1 MHALR
6 KHKQAGLIIET
17 NASMLAINLCS
28 WCIRPGSVAVCR
40 VFKDRDD
47 KACAYYKRM
56 GKSSCIAA
64 MQLVVSAKEK
74 AEQAATAA
82 EERVNKLEDKLIG
95 AIARIEE
102 LEEQLARVLKAIDIE
117 YK

>member
-1 MHALR
+1 M
-6 KHKQAGLIIET
+6 
-17 NASMLAINLCS
+17 
-28 WCIRPGSVAVCR
+28 
-40 VFKDRDD
+40 
-47 KACAYYKRM
+47 
-56 GKSSCIAA
+56 AA
-64 MQLVVSAKEK
+64 MQLVVSIKEK
-74 AEQAATAA
+74 AELAATAA